1 MALCRHHLPGF
12 KVTCIGVGA
21 VFALLAAGELARGV
35 AGSMDGFGIPAATLA
50 SPHYRDAMT
59 WVFVHMLVLGGIIGA
74 VGCWVG
80 EARARTGFAR
90 VMTLAM
96 LVFTAL
102 DLRTSDSALGNHLY
116 AGARTLVPPIIDV
129 VVLLLFAH
137 LAFCASASANVP
149 KPR

>member
-12 KVTCIGVGA
+12 KATCVGVGA
-21 VFALLAAGELARGV
+21 VFTLLAGSELARGV
-35 AGSMDGFGIPAATLA
+35 AASMDGFGLPEATLA
-50 SPHYRDAMT
+50 SPHYLDAMS
-59 WVFVHMLVLGGIIGA
+59 WVFVHMLVLGVIIGA
-74 VGCWVG
+74 IGWFVE

-96 LVFTAL
+96 LVFTTL

-116 AGARTLVPPIIDV
+116 AGARTLVPPVIDV

-137 LAFCASASANVP
+137 LAFCQGANAP
-149 KPR
+149 KPRR